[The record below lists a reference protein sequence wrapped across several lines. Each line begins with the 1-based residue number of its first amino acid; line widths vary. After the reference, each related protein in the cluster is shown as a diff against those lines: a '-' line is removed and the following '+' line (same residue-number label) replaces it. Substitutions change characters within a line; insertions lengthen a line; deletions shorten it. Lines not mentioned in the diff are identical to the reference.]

1 MHYRVVQW
9 ATGNIGSRA
18 LREVIRHPELELV
31 GVVVY
36 DEAKN
41 GVDAGELCGEPATG
55 VLATTDPDKIFAL
68 DADCVVHMPRLPD
81 VDNVVSLLESGKN
94 VVSTRAEF
102 FGRGEKLDELTLAR
116 VHSAC
121 ERGRSSVFG
130 TGSSPG
136 FNTDSLPF
144 ALLSMQRRVEHIEV
158 NEYANLSRR
167 DSTALLFEIMG
178 FGQPMGAA
186 DPGRAV
192 HLLGEFKPALSLLA
206 RAAGL
211 AIDEWSAHGE
221 LAAVRHTTTIAAG
234 TLDVGTVG
242 GQRNVLV
249 GSVNGVEV
257 MRFMFTWFC
266 TDDLDEDWD
275 LLPTGWR
282 IRLRGD
288 APMDVDVTFPVALEE
303 FPMVMPALTA
313 IRPVNA
319 IPHVCAAAPGWLT
332 VADLPPITPA
342 VLVRQ

>member
-1 MHYRVVQW
+1 MSVRYRVVQW

-18 LREVIRHPELELV
+18 LREIIRHPDLDLV
-31 GVVVY
+31 GVLVY
-36 DEAKN
+36 DEAKD

-55 VLATTDPDKIFAL
+55 VLATTDRDKVLAL

-81 VDNVVSLLESGKN
+81 VDNVVALLESGKN

-102 FGRGEKLDELTLAR
+102 FGHGEKLDAAELAR
-116 VHSAC
+116 VRDAC
-121 ERGRSSVFG
+121 QRGQSSIFA

-144 ALLSMQRRVEHIEV
+144 ALLSMQRRVQHIEV

-167 DSTALLFEIMG
+167 DSSALLFEIMG
-178 FGQPMGAA
+178 FGRPMGAA
-186 DPGRAV
+186 DAGRAM

-206 RAAGL
+206 SAAGL
-211 AIDEWSAHGE
+211 PVDDWSAYGE
-221 LAAVRHTTTIAAG
+221 LAAVRRTTTIAAG
-234 TLDVGTVG
+234 TLGEGTVG

-249 GSVNGVEV
+249 GSVSGVEV
-257 MRFMFTWFC
+257 MRFAFTWFC
-266 TDDLDEDWD
+266 TDDLDQDWD

-282 IRLRGD
+282 IRVRGD
-288 APMDVDVTFPVALEE
+288 APMDVDVTFPVELED
-303 FPMVMPALTA
+303 FAAVMPALTA

-332 VADLPPITPA
+332 VADLPPLTPA
-342 VLVRQ
+342 QLA